1 MRSFIADF
9 QDLLNSFPNF
19 FTMVSDLKPRVETME
34 VPDILLSRDE
44 TLLGL
49 STQPPAPDI
58 PLQELFDTESLLRY
72 LH

>member
-1 MRSFIADF
+1 
-9 QDLLNSFPNF
+9 
-19 FTMVSDLKPRVETME
+19 MVSDLKPRVETME
-34 VPDILLSRDE
+34 VPDMLLSRDE

-49 STQPPAPDI
+49 STQPPDI

>member
-1 MRSFIADF
+1 MRSFLADF

-19 FTMVSDLKPRVETME
+19 FTTESDLKPRGENM
-34 VPDILLSRDE
+34 LLSRDE

-49 STQPPAPDI
+49 STQPPDI

>member
-1 MRSFIADF
+1 MRSFLADF

-19 FTMVSDLKPRVETME
+19 YTTVSDLKPRGENM
-34 VPDILLSRDE
+34 LLSRDE

-49 STQPPAPDI
+49 STQPPDI

>member
-1 MRSFIADF
+1 MRSFLADF

-19 FTMVSDLKPRVETME
+19 FTTVSDLKPRGENM
-34 VPDILLSRDE
+34 LLSRDE

-49 STQPPAPDI
+49 STQPPDI

>member
-1 MRSFIADF
+1 MRSFLAYF

-34 VPDILLSRDE
+34 VPDMLLSRDE

-49 STQPPAPDI
+49 STQPPDI
-58 PLQELFDTESLLRY
+58 PLQELLDTESLLRY

>member
-1 MRSFIADF
+1 
-9 QDLLNSFPNF
+9 
-19 FTMVSDLKPRVETME
+19 MVSDLKPRVETME

-44 TLLGL
+44 TLL
-49 STQPPAPDI
+49 STQPPDI